1 MKVTLTVPSDYT
13 MLGMTIS
20 PPEMHLQS
28 LWNKCDFYGIMF
40 RLLQG
45 LPKIVLTVDV
55 NLIVGTPWVKM

>member
-45 LPKIVLTVDV
+45 
-55 NLIVGTPWVKM
+55 